1 MRLTGQYLWELQF
14 IYFKFNVHTDSVFI
28 LIDKLQLFRCFRIAI
43 LETTTVSDYI
53 NLAVISDQRPIIIKV
68 DLAFGSLQLLISAKI
83 LSDYWCSFG

>member
-14 IYFKFNVHTDSVFI
+14 IYFEFNVHGCSVFI
-28 LIDKLQLFRCFRIAI
+28 LIYKLQLFRCFGIVI

-68 DLAFGSLQLLISAKI
+68 DLAFGSLQLLIPAKI
-83 LSDYWCSFG
+83 LSDWCSFW

>member
-14 IYFKFNVHTDSVFI
+14 IYFEFNVHWCSFFI
-28 LIDKLQLFRCFRIAI
+28 LIYKLQLFRCFGIVI

-68 DLAFGSLQLLISAKI
+68 DLAFGSLQLLIPAKI
-83 LSDYWCSFG
+83 LSDWCSFG